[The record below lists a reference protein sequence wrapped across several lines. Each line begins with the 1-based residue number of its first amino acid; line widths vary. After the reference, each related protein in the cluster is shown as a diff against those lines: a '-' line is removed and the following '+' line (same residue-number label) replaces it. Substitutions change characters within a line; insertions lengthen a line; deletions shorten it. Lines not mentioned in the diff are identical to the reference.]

1 MTAFLIKRVLQSV
14 LTIFGV
20 LTATFF
26 LVRLAGDP
34 AALLLPIEATD
45 RDIAEFRRALG
56 LDQPLPIQYLKFL
69 LSAIEGDF
77 GVSLR
82 QRTSALGL
90 VIERL
95 PATLELALT
104 AFVLGIVLAF
114 LLGLAMRLSNS
125 PRLRAVIMW
134 AALIRQAIPVFW
146 FGLLLI
152 LLFAVNLRWLPS
164 LGRGTIAHL
173 VLPALTLATY
183 ELALYLR
190 LFNSSLA
197 AEGQQDYVR
206 TAYAKGQSR
215 VSVLLR
221 HMLPNALLP
230 LITIAGINL
239 GVLLGGTVVTET
251 VFSWPGVGRLIVQS
265 VSQRDYPVIIAG
277 VVVVCLIFVI
287 INLIVDLL
295 YAYLDPRVRLS

>member
-287 INLIVDLL
+287 VNLIVDLL
-295 YAYLDPRVRLS
+295 YAYVDPRVRLS

>member
-45 RDIAEFRRALG
+45 RDIAEFRRTLG
-56 LDQPLPIQYLKFL
+56 LDQPLQIQYLKFL

-77 GVSLR
+77 EVSLR

-287 INLIVDLL
+287 VNLVVDLL

>member
-197 AEGQQDYVR
+197 AESQQDYVR

-287 INLIVDLL
+287 VNLVVDLL
-295 YAYLDPRVRLS
+295 YAYVDPRVRLS

>member
-1 MTAFLIKRVLQSV
+1 MTAFLIRRVLQSV

-69 LSAIEGDF
+69 LNAVEGDF

-134 AALIRQAIPVFW
+134 AALIGRPFPCS
-146 FGLLLI
+146 GLDC
-152 LLFAVNLRWLPS
+152 S
-164 LGRGTIAHL
+164 
-173 VLPALTLATY
+173 
-183 ELALYLR
+183 
-190 LFNSSLA
+190 
-197 AEGQQDYVR
+197 
-206 TAYAKGQSR
+206 
-215 VSVLLR
+215 
-221 HMLPNALLP
+221 
-230 LITIAGINL
+230 
-239 GVLLGGTVVTET
+239 
-251 VFSWPGVGRLIVQS
+251 
-265 VSQRDYPVIIAG
+265 
-277 VVVVCLIFVI
+277 
-287 INLIVDLL
+287 
-295 YAYLDPRVRLS
+295 

>member
-197 AEGQQDYVR
+197 VEGQQDYVR

-287 INLIVDLL
+287 VNLIVDLL
-295 YAYLDPRVRLS
+295 YAYVDPRVRLS

>member
-1 MTAFLIKRVLQSV
+1 
-14 LTIFGV
+14 
-20 LTATFF
+20 
-26 LVRLAGDP
+26 
-34 AALLLPIEATD
+34 LLLPIEATD

-287 INLIVDLL
+287 VNLIVDLL
-295 YAYLDPRVRLS
+295 YAYVDPRVRLS

>member
-45 RDIAEFRRALG
+45 RDITEFRRALG

-114 LLGLAMRLSNS
+114 LLGLAMRRPFLD
-125 PRLRAVIMW
+125 
-134 AALIRQAIPVFW
+134 
-146 FGLLLI
+146 G
-152 LLFAVNLRWLPS
+152 PS
-164 LGRGTIAHL
+164 LFDQA
-173 VLPALTLATY
+173 
-183 ELALYLR
+183 
-190 LFNSSLA
+190 
-197 AEGQQDYVR
+197 
-206 TAYAKGQSR
+206 
-215 VSVLLR
+215 
-221 HMLPNALLP
+221 
-230 LITIAGINL
+230 
-239 GVLLGGTVVTET
+239 
-251 VFSWPGVGRLIVQS
+251 
-265 VSQRDYPVIIAG
+265 
-277 VVVVCLIFVI
+277 
-287 INLIVDLL
+287 
-295 YAYLDPRVRLS
+295 PRFESPE